1 MSDSQRA
8 HVWAVDQFEAF
19 KIKSCK
25 CGRCRSRKTP
35 ALIAKIV
42 PRMCRII

>member
-1 MSDSQRA
+1 MSDSQQV

-25 CGRCRSRKTP
+25 CGE
-35 ALIAKIV
+35 IQIEEDEV
-42 PRMCRII
+42 VE